1 MTQAE
6 AHCPS
11 LATLV
16 VRWKFQTMWA
26 MTNPAA
32 RLPPDGIEHDR
43 RLAVEQG
50 EQVGGQAVDEG
61 EEALAFVGFEVA
73 RRLDDQAA
81 LIDGVLVGHRLGWR
95 SRGEEG
101 RRREGAQGGVHQR
114 ASAFR
119 NALRA

>member
-1 MTQAE
+1 M
-6 AHCPS
+6 
-11 LATLV
+11 ATLV

-32 RLPPDGIEHDR
+32 RLPPRIEHDR

-50 EQVGGQAVDEG
+50 EQVGWQAVDEG

-81 LIDGVLVGHRLGWR
+81 LIDAVW
-95 SRGEEG
+95 
-101 RRREGAQGGVHQR
+101 
-114 ASAFR
+114 
-119 NALRA
+119 